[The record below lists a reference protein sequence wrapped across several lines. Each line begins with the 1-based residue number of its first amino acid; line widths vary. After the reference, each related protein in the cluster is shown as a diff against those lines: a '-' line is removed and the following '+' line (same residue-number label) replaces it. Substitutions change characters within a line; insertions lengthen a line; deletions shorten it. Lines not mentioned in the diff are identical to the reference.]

1 MLPSRSEG
9 EDVKI
14 LVLCTGNSC
23 RSQMA
28 EGFLRSFDSRL
39 EVDSAG
45 SRPAA
50 CIHPNAVRVMAEAGI
65 DISRGRPKNVSQFLG
80 DSIDYVITVCG
91 NAERDCPA
99 FLGHVKR
106 RLHIGFPDPA
116 EATGDPEGV
125 LTAFRE
131 CRDEIKKRFREFY
144 ETELLP
150 RLRSDEHEPKISS

>member
-1 MLPSRSEG
+1 MLPSCSEG
-9 EDVKI
+9 EVVKI

-50 CIHPNAVRVMAEAGI
+50 RVHPTAVRVMAEAGI
-65 DISRGRPKNVSQFLG
+65 DISRGRPKNVSQFLS

-99 FLGHVKR
+99 FLGGVKR

-116 EATGDPEGV
+116 EATGEPEEV
-125 LTAFRE
+125 LKTFRE
-131 CRDEIKKRFREFY
+131 CRDDIKKRFRELY
-144 ETELLP
+144 ETELVPQL
-150 RLRSDEHEPKISS
+150 EVKEG